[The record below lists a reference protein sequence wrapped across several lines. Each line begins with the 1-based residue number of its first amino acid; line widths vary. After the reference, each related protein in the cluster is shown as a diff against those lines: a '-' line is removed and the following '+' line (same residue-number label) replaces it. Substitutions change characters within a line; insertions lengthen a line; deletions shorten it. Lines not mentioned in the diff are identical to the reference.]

1 MANRD
6 DLLRDAGLVAAG
18 AAGGAAVMLLGR
30 FAAPLVGKAVGLT
43 RASAGAGDA
52 FEELAADHKRVL
64 ALLEKAELEQTGP
77 KKLALFALIKRDLSK
92 HSVAEEDIIYP
103 LIADKLLAVDA
114 AQHLYKEHGDVK
126 TLLAEIEEAI
136 ETGDDLRYRARV
148 HALLENVRRHAAEEE
163 TQWFPRLKEI
173 LDEKKRALIAGKV
186 DREKAMVV

>member
-1 MANRD
+1 MAERN
-6 DLLRDAGLVAAG
+6 DLLRDAGLVL
-18 AAGGAAVMLLGR
+18 GGAAAALVVGR
-30 FAAPLVGKAVGLT
+30 FGLPLVAKTIGLT
-43 RASAGAGDA
+43 RGLAGAGDA
-52 FEELAADHKRVL
+52 FDELAADHKRVL
-64 ALLEKAELEQTGP
+64 AALEKAEVEQTGA
-77 KKLALFALIKRDLSK
+77 KKLALFTLIKRDLAK

-126 TLLAEIEEAI
+126 TLLAEIEESI

-148 HALLENVRRHAAEEE
+148 RALLENVRRHAEEEE

-173 LDEKKRALIAGKV
+173 LDEKKRALLTGKL